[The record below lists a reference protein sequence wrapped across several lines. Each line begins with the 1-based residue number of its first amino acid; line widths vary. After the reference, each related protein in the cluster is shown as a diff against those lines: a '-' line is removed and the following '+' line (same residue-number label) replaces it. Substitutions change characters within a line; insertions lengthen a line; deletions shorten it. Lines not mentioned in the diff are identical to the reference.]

1 MRTARRP
8 ALARLLLALLLLAAA
23 PRAQE
28 GETIKEVQL
37 DGQVGV
43 SHDLL
48 RANLRTRPGSP
59 YEASVVDEDVR
70 WLADTHG
77 ILAAVTVEPGPIVLF
92 RLSRIRRYD
101 LVKTEGNERYDED
114 ELFSAGRL
122 VRDRAATPDEVRAAR
137 ELIRDKYLQAG
148 FAFVQVDVAT
158 RQDDAGRR
166 IAVLRVYEGPHV
178 ETEDV
183 RIEGLTALKAD
194 DALNVMRS
202 PPGFWSRIFGKDF
215 IRSEVDADVV
225 LLENFVRGEG
235 YLDGRVAL
243 GALDWNDDRTEVTV
257 VMLVEEGPRYMVR
270 NLSVEGAVA
279 ISAADLLVDSP
290 IKVGSPWRRPD
301 VYRTLRKWKELY
313 GKKGYLDEETDPVE
327 TFDETG
333 PMVDVVWRV
342 KEGSPKTV
350 RDVIVRGNHGTK
362 DDVIRRNV
370 TLAPGQ
376 VADASEIA
384 WSEDVLVSLDYF
396 SDFSGQPRVN
406 VTAQPA
412 VAADQVDV
420 VADVND
426 ETSGMFTFLVG
437 AGSDSGIFG
446 GASIDKRNFDI
457 TRPPSQWSDL
467 FSEFFGEGDAFHGG
481 GQRLFLEVLPGTET
495 TSIDIQYNDPW
506 LDSLDE
512 KPWGLTVEL
521 YDRTRLFS
529 DYDQGT
535 LGAAVSLDHRLTRQ
549 SSIWFGVRH
558 EDVDISHIDDPAQVP
573 TIVASEGTTT
583 TQSLEGGFNYKK
595 LDSLVSPT
603 SGFSGGIR
611 LESAGRFVGGDVDFL
626 REQATGEWFVPLY
639 EDAEGRTTV
648 LHPRAALGHV
658 APTGSQDQLPFFENY
673 FVGGSSGP
681 FALRGFD
688 FQGVG
693 PHESNNAIG
702 GRLAGVFSLEAL
714 YPLVTRYNPFRD
726 EEETLLKGVLFFD
739 AGNLAVDSQID
750 ELTSNVRTSAG
761 AGIRLRIPA
770 LGGVALS
777 LDYALLVNAQPE
789 DEKRALSFELSRRF

>member
-1 MRTARRP
+1 MSPSRCP

-23 PRAQE
+23 LRAQQ
-28 GETIKEVQL
+28 GEIIKEVQL

-59 YEASVVDEDVR
+59 YDAAVVDEDVR

-77 ILAAVTVEPGPIVLF
+77 ILAAVTVEPGPLVLF

-101 LVKTEGNERYDED
+101 LVRLEGNERYDED
-114 ELFSAGRL
+114 ELFTAGRL
-122 VRDRAATPDEVRAAR
+122 VHDRAATPDEVRAAR

-148 FAFVQVDVAT
+148 FAFVQVDVAN

-166 IAVLRVYEGPHV
+166 VAVIRVYEGPHV
-178 ETEDV
+178 ETEEV
-183 RIEGLTALKAD
+183 RIEGLTALEAD

-215 IRSEVDADVV
+215 VRSEVDADVV

-243 GALDWNDDRTEVTV
+243 GALEWNEDRTEVTV

-270 NLSVEGAVA
+270 KLSVEGASA
-279 ISAADLLVDSP
+279 ISAADLLADSP

-313 GKKGYLDEETDPVE
+313 GKKGYLDAETDPVE

-333 PMVDVVWRV
+333 PMVDVTWKV
-342 KEGSPKTV
+342 KEGEVKTV
-350 RDVIVRGNHGTK
+350 RDVLVRGNHGTK
-362 DDVIRRNV
+362 DEVIRRNV

-376 VADASEIA
+376 VADSSEIA

-406 VTAQPA
+406 VSPQPA

-457 TRPPSQWSDL
+457 TRPPNEWSSL
-467 FSEFFGEGDAFHGG
+467 FSEFFGEGDAFHGA
-481 GQRLFLEVLPGTET
+481 GQRLFFEVLPGTET
-495 TSIDIQYNDPW
+495 TSIDIQFNDPW
-506 LDSLDE
+506 LDSLAV

-535 LGAAVSLDHRLTRQ
+535 RGAAVSLDHRVTRQ
-549 SSIWFGVRH
+549 SSFWFGLRR
-558 EDVDISHIDDPAQVP
+558 EDVHISNIDDPLDHK
-573 TIVASEGTTT
+573 TIAASEGTTT
-583 TQSLEGGFNYKK
+583 TQSVEGGFNYKN
-595 LDSLVSPT
+595 LDSLVSPKK
-603 SGFSGGIR
+603 GFSGALR
-611 LESAGRFVGGDVDFL
+611 LESGGRFMGGDVDLL
-626 REQATGEWFVPLY
+626 REQATGEWFMPLY
-639 EDAEGRTTV
+639 EDADGRTTV
-648 LHPRAALGHV
+648 LHPRLAFGHV
-658 APTGSQDQLPFFENY
+658 APTGSQDKLPFFENY

-681 FALRGFD
+681 FAVRGFD

-693 PHESNNAIG
+693 PHESGDAIG
-702 GRLAGVFSLEAL
+702 GRLAGVFSVEAL
-714 YPLVTRYNPFRD
+714 YPLLTRYNPFRD

-739 AGNLAVDSQID
+739 AGNLAVDSQLS
-750 ELTSNVRTSAG
+750 ELTTDVRTSAG

-777 LDYALLVNAQPE
+777 LDYAFITNAQQD